1 MMAAAGEDRQDEG
14 EDRQDAG
21 DAQRFAIDYE
31 LLESIDPL
39 LGERHRHTIDVVI
52 LTLLAGRQIEAWLAE
67 NLAVRQL
74 DTSSYIAL
82 SALWLAGPP
91 HRMTAGELAQ
101 RMVQT
106 SGGATKT
113 TQRLVSRGLVRRVAD
128 PDDGRRTLLE
138 LTPEGLS
145 LAREALDLVLD
156 AFDTEIGT
164 LDEAEREGVAAAVQR
179 LVVELS
185 ERLSR

>member
-1 MMAAAGEDRQDEG
+1 MAAVGEDGREPTPARQDP
-14 EDRQDAG
+14 
-21 DAQRFAIDYE
+21 IDYR
-31 LLESIDPL
+31 LLESIHPFVE
-39 LGERHRHTIDVVI
+39 ERHRPTIDVLV

-67 NLAVRQL
+67 TLATRQL

-101 RMVQT
+101 RIVQT

-113 TQRLVSRGLVRRVAD
+113 IQRLVARGLVRRVAD
-128 PDDGRRTLLE
+128 LDDGRRILLE
-138 LTPEGLS
+138 LTPDGLR
-145 LAREALDLVLD
+145 LARETLDLALG
-156 AFDTEIGT
+156 AFDAEIGA
-164 LDEAEREGVAAAVQR
+164 LDEAEREGVASAVQR

-185 ERLSR
+185 ERLSRGSR

>member
-1 MMAAAGEDRQDEG
+1 MDEG
-14 EDRQDAG
+14 SRDLGAVRPHRIG
-21 DAQRFAIDYE
+21 DE
-31 LLESIDPL
+31 LLGTLDPYV
-39 LGERHRHTIDVVI
+39 GERHRHTIDVLV
-52 LTLLAGRQIEAWLAE
+52 LTLLAGRQIEAWLSE
-67 NLAVRQL
+67 TVAVRQL

-91 HRMTAGELAQ
+91 HRLTAGELAQ
-101 RMVQT
+101 RIVQT

-113 TQRLVSRGLVRRVAD
+113 MQRLVGRGLVHRVAD
-128 PDDGRRTLLE
+128 PDDGRRSLLE

-145 LAREALDLVLD
+145 LARETLDLVLN
-156 AFDTEIGT
+156 AFDSEIGD

>member
-1 MMAAAGEDRQDEG
+1 MGEDGRQAEEPRKSPIDFEMIG
-14 EDRQDAG
+14 VVHPFVRQ
-21 DAQRFAIDYE
+21 
-31 LLESIDPL
+31 
-39 LGERHRHTIDVVI
+39 RHRHTFDVLV
-52 LTLLAGRQIEAWLAE
+52 LTLLAGRQMEAWLAE
-67 NLAVRQL
+67 NLDARQL
-74 DTSSYIAL
+74 DTSGYFAL
-82 SALWLAGPP
+82 SALWLIGPP

-101 RMVQT
+101 RIVQT

-113 TQRLVSRGLVRRVAD
+113 TQRLVGRGLVRRVAD
-128 PDDGRRTLLE
+128 PDDGRRSLLE

-145 LAREALDLVLD
+145 MARETLDLVLD
-156 AFDTEIGT
+156 AFDTDIGA